1 MQLCKR
7 HVPDSGPCIFC
18 NRGEAIE
25 HALLTCQFFRLNRKH
40 FCTHKQWLFDFLA
53 TADDLQAS
61 TSAVGFWYIWEARN
75 KA

>member
-1 MQLCKR
+1 VVWREVKEKIHL
-7 HVPDSGPCIFC
+7 
-18 NRGEAIE
+18 
-25 HALLTCQFFRLNRKH
+25 RLNRKH

-61 TSAVGFWYIWEARN
+61 TLAVGFWYIWEARN